1 MLNGE
6 TKGTTMNIKVLG
18 SGCTNC
24 KTLEMRTMEAV
35 EELHIA
41 AVIEK
46 VQDYQEIASYG
57 VLRTPGLVIDGKV
70 VSVGTVPKVE
80 EIKSLIL
87 KQLASV

>member
-1 MLNGE
+1 MI
-6 TKGTTMNIKVLG
+6 IKVLG

-24 KTLEMRTMEAV
+24 KTLELRTKEAV
-35 EELHIA
+35 EELHIE

-70 VSVGTVPKVE
+70 VSVGAVPKVD
-80 EIKSLIL
+80 EIKNLIL
-87 KQLASV
+87 KQTATV